1 MRSFLLSLLVSCAPP
16 TGADP
21 DDTDGVEAA
30 VSVDAVRAVVPGPG
44 LPSDLQTL
52 DANNNLDVVRH
63 DGRVWLAVRTAPTHF
78 ASARTRMLVLSS
90 ADEVT
95 WRSEG
100 ELAVGTDLR
109 EPQLVPTD
117 DGLWLYV
124 AKLGASAVDFEP
136 GGMLRARYLG
146 DGVWSEPEPFG
157 PEGMIAWRIK
167 RLGGRWAMFGYVG
180 GAGIYDA
187 TGTEL
192 QIEWWASDDG
202 LTWAPAEGDDPVV
215 LRGGGSETDA
225 VLLDDGG
232 LVAVVRNEAG
242 DADGFGSKICTA
254 PAGELG
260 AWTCATDPRKYD
272 SPLVLRSGGRV
283 WLVGRRHLA
292 NDGEYALEPT
302 TDDLEQQ
309 TLLNEVSY
317 WNAPKRCALWT
328 VDPDTRSVA
337 FVADLPSRGDT
348 CFPEALDLGDGRWA
362 IYSYSND
369 VDGPD
374 WNWNEGQVEPT
385 FVYRYEVTLR

>member
-1 MRSFLLSLLVSCAPP
+1 MRAAPCLLLAACA
-16 TGADP
+16 TAP
-21 DDTDGVEAA
+21 DDG
-30 VSVDAVRAVVPGPG
+30 VDADLPARAVLEEVRAIVPGPG
-44 LPSDLQTL
+44 LPDGVDPN
-52 DANNNLDVVRH
+52 DANNNLDVIRH

-78 ASARTRMLVLSS
+78 ASTKTRMLVLSS
-90 ADEVT
+90 EDEVT

-117 DGLWLYV
+117 DGLWIYM

-136 GGMLRARYLG
+136 GGILRARYEG

-167 RLGGRWAMFGYVG
+167 PLAGRWAMLGYIG

-187 TGTEL
+187 SDNEL
-192 QIEWWASDDG
+192 EIQWWASDDG
-202 LTWAPAEGDDPVV
+202 LAWEPAVGASPGV
-215 LRGGGSETDA
+215 LRGGGSEVDA
-225 VLLDDGG
+225 VILDDGS
-232 LVAVVRNEAG
+232 LVAVIRNEAG
-242 DADGFGSKICTA
+242 DADGHGSKICTA
-254 PAGELG
+254 PADALG
-260 AWTCATDPRKYD
+260 TWTCSTDPRKYD
-272 SPLVLRSGGRV
+272 SPLVFRSGGRV

-292 NDGEYALEPT
+292 NEGRYELEPT

-309 TLLNEVSY
+309 TLLNEVAY

-328 VDPDTRSVA
+328 VDPATRTVDH
-337 FVADLPSRGDT
+337 VLDLPSRGDT
-348 CFPEALDLGDGRWA
+348 CFPEALDLGDGHWA

-374 WNWNEGQVEPT
+374 WKWNEGQVEPT
-385 FVYRYEVTLR
+385 FVYRYVVALE